1 MITLD
6 KIQTKY
12 SPIGLDIGTY
22 GIRAA
27 QVEYKNQ
34 QYNVTNTFSMNRPAT
49 QTSNVSTLHERINTC
64 IRRGEFHGRH
74 VITTPIDGSLEY
86 YPLDLPEN
94 IFGQQP
100 ENINQAI
107 RWELGRI
114 MNGTPDDMSTAYWK
128 LPASKTFHHNAI
140 GVAIQSNQINRTLD
154 QCSMAN
160 LACSCID
167 TPMTALCRL
176 GCALNQWK
184 DNDIWGMLD
193 VGADQ
198 CRLIICVDDTP
209 VLVRTAGSG
218 SKVWT
223 QRIAESLSLG
233 EKSAEIHKIEH
244 GIANVSSPDTS
255 TLENEL
261 STIFLGLLKSDLN
274 EIATEIKKSYEYI
287 LGCYPSRK
295 AAELILVGGGC
306 ELIHLPEYL
315 NSVLGISVQRASQ
328 YLTLEGCS
336 IHLHSDMNCSLNV
349 MGLAI
354 GLTLGSGNND

>member
-6 KIQTKY
+6 KIQTRY
-12 SPIGLDIGTY
+12 SPIGLDVGTY

-27 QVEYKNQ
+27 QVEYKHH
-34 QYNVTNTFSMNRPAT
+34 QYTVTSTFSMNRPAT
-49 QTSNVSTLHERINTC
+49 HPSDVNTLYERINTC
-64 IRRGEFHGRH
+64 ICRGEFHGRN
-74 VITTPIDGSLEY
+74 VITTPIGGSLEY

-94 IFGQQP
+94 IFIQQP

-128 LPASKTFHHNAI
+128 LPTSKTFHHNTI
-140 GVAIQSNQINRTLD
+140 GVTIQADQINRTLD
-154 QCSMAN
+154 QCLMAD
-160 LACSCID
+160 LTCTCID

-176 GCALNQWK
+176 GSALNKWK
-184 DNDIWGMLD
+184 NNDIWGMLD
-193 VGADQ
+193 VGSDH

-209 VLVRTAGSG
+209 VLIRNAGAGSNE
-218 SKVWT
+218 WT
-223 QRIAESLSLG
+223 KRIAESLSLG
-233 EKSAEIHKIEH
+233 EKAAEIHKIEH
-244 GIANVSSPDTS
+244 GIANTSSPDTP

-287 LGCYPSRK
+287 LGCYPSRN
-295 AAELILVGGGC
+295 AADLILVGGGC
-306 ELIHLPEYL
+306 ELIHLPDYL

-336 IHLHSDMNCSLNV
+336 IHLNSDMNCSFDA

-354 GLTLGSGNND
+354 GLTLGSENND